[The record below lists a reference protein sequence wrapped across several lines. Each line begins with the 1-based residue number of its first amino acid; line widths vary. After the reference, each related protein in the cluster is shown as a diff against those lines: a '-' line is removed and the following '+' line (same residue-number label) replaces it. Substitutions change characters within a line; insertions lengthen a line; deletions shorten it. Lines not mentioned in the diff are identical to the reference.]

1 MTNIKRI
8 IREDLKT
15 VVRNLFA
22 LIIAIGVCILPALY
36 AWFNIYSNWDP
47 YGNTGNL
54 DLVAVSLDKGYTND
68 EGEYTNVG
76 SEVIED
82 MKNSDS
88 IRWHF
93 ASGAEEVREGVEAGK
108 YYAGVVINEDF
119 SYNMYKVFTEDV
131 DKPQIIFYENQ
142 KKNPVATKISDTVVE
157 KIQAKI
163 NAKFVKVM
171 TTEVFKDM
179 NDLGDDI
186 DKEGGIDGLVE
197 KMERV
202 NAEIESYQRTINA
215 VIQGNAVLKAAI
227 NMADNDALIIAD
239 KATDSANL
247 LSETHDSLKTSQDTL
262 NEYNN
267 EVNLVV
273 ATMLSSLDDIS
284 KRLDEALVLNDMKL
298 INTEVKT
305 TRGDIR
311 IIRTDIDALRNA
323 LSDMVDAGT
332 LSPEEILEVE
342 AAIATIDVIDT
353 SVDRIESLIDNTIE
367 SSIGDG
373 VIKRLDTE
381 EQSVHKRVDECK
393 RQISDT
399 QITIN
404 SQLIPQLNDTIDNLR
419 IVISDAT
426 TLMRQMSSTISGM
439 GNVFSALEHAVN
451 AGNISL
457 GKTSDAIGEINKR
470 FDKIIDKVKKA
481 SNNDKVQILLDTIKG
496 DPDVYGEFFSEPVKI
511 ESYNI
516 YPVENYGSAVAPF
529 YTILAIWVGAIILAA
544 IIKPVPKR
552 DKYPGMSEIEIF
564 FGRYGLFFI
573 MGQLQTLIIV
583 VGDIALLG
591 VQCLHP
597 FWFYIASAF
606 SSMTFTLL
614 IYSLVVAF
622 SDVGKAIAVVILVIQ
637 IAGSSGTYP
646 IELLPQFFQRVYL
659 FFPFPY
665 AINALR
671 ECVAGMYEVDY
682 LVYLLELSL
691 FIIVALIIGV
701 WIRRPFDS
709 LKRYMIKRMEDTKV
723 M

>member
-131 DKPQIIFYENQ
+131 DKPQMIFYENQ

-202 NAEIESYQRTINA
+202 NAEIEGYQRTINA

-323 LSDMVDAGT
+323 LSDTVDAGT

-511 ESYNI
+511 ESFNI

-682 LVYLLELSL
+682 LIYLLELSL